1 MSHNVMFLTLK
12 RNTLYTLFLIC
23 SLAIFV
29 PAHGFIDSG
38 QEGPLQEGQEQDDQ
52 NSQEQDSEDSPET
65 TELREPVFESD
76 TIDGPETTSLLD
88 EGIDQSIEPSRVPSG
103 NEYYDDDD
111 EEETSES
118 VISFNFL
125 YYLLQKFKFSD
136 SLNY

>member
-12 RNTLYTLFLIC
+12 RNTLYTLLLIC
-23 SLAIFV
+23 SLVIFV

-38 QEGPLQEGQEQDDQ
+38 QEGPLQEGQEQEDQ

-65 TELREPVFESD
+65 TEFSEPVFESD
-76 TIDGPETTSLLD
+76 TIDVSETTFAD
-88 EGIDQSIEPSRVPSG
+88 EEIDKSIEPSRVPSR
-103 NEYYDDDD
+103 NEYYDDED